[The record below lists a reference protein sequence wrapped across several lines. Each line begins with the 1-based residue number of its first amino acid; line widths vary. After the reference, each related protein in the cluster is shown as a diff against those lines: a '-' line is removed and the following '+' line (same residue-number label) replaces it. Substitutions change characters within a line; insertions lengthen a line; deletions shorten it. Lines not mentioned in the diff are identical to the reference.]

1 VKSRALFAAA
11 VLLAAGCAGP
21 ESEGMTEAN
30 ATAEAAGLENVQVAA
45 AVIQLDFDGDGSP
58 EAVTEIGAS
67 EADNATFDSPWAR
80 STGATPTA
88 AKQGDRLLLVRGD
101 KIGAWALGD
110 AVYDQRLPLR
120 HGAVP
125 IEFRDCWNDPKHDAL
140 FVGTED
146 AAGVIAW
153 KTDKFEWIQCGD

>member
-1 VKSRALFAAA
+1 VKFPRALFAAA
-11 VLLAAGCAGP
+11 VLLAGCAGP
-21 ESEGMTEAN
+21 ESEGMTEAID
-30 ATAEAAGLENVQVAA
+30 AGPENVQASA
-45 AVIQLDFDGDGSP
+45 AVELDFDGDGSA
-58 EAVTEIGAS
+58 ESVIEIGAS

-80 STGATPTA
+80 STGATPAA
-88 AKQGDRLLLVRGD
+88 AKQGDRLLLIRGD

-110 AVYDQRLPLR
+110 AVYDQRRPLR

-125 IEFRDCWNDPKHDAL
+125 VEFQECWNDPKRDAL

-153 KTDKFEWIQCGD
+153 KADKFEWIQCGD

>member
-1 VKSRALFAAA
+1 LLAAA

-21 ESEGMTEAN
+21 ESEGIAEAN
-30 ATAEAAGLENVQVAA
+30 DAGLENVQLAA
-45 AVIQLDFDGDGSP
+45 PPVELDFDGDGSP
-58 EAVTEIGAS
+58 ESVTEIGAS

-80 STGATPTA
+80 STGATPTG
-88 AKQGDRLLLVRGD
+88 AKQGDRLLLIRGD

-110 AVYDQRLPLR
+110 AVYEQRRPLR

-125 IEFRDCWNDPKHDAL
+125 IEFQSCWNDPKRDAL

-153 KTDKFEWIQCGD
+153 KADKFEWIQCGD